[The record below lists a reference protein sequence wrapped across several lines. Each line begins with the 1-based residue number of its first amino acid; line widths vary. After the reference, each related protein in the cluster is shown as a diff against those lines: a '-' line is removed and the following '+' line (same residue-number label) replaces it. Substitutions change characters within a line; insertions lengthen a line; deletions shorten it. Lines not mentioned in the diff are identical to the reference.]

1 MISLAKLQ
9 ATLQTNLQGN
19 LQGNSQT
26 PAQRDRQQ
34 TLLPIAPY
42 RITLIHPSAGINLS
56 GGAEIM
62 AIEMTRQLGHFFEVE
77 LLSGG
82 GCDVKERRI
91 LSIDRSKAYR
101 FVRSSPIGRF
111 LQRWMKHPEIV
122 IEHFSSALPCL
133 WHLLRHP
140 PDVIYPHNDYGGL
153 AVAKV
158 AQWLTGA
165 HIIYT
170 EHNGMIAGG
179 KCLKR
184 NLLFKP
190 DRLIVFDQRTADFA
204 KQVRPEQQVDVITNG
219 VDLNRFNPSGD
230 RIDFKLPGSVILCV
244 ASLNRGN
251 HKRVELTLEAVSR
264 LPDASLLLCGDG
276 PDRGYYQELGK
287 TMLGADRFRIST
299 FTHDE
304 MPMVYRSA
312 DLFTLASID
321 EPFALS
327 YLEALASGLP
337 IVTTDDDIR
346 QYIVGEGGKICD
358 VMDPDG
364 YAQALESV
372 LSDPNWR
379 ILARQSAQRFSWS
392 IIAQSYRD
400 MILETLGEPDRS
412 SLNRH

>member
-1 MISLAKLQ
+1 MVSLPNSVSSTHLQ
-9 ATLQTNLQGN
+9 ATLKANLKTSGQSD
-19 LQGNSQT
+19 LQRV
-26 PAQRDRQQ
+26 P
-34 TLLPIAPY
+34 LPIAPY

-62 AIEMTRQLGHFFEVE
+62 AIEMTRQLGQFFEVE

-82 GCDVKERRI
+82 GCNVKERRI
-91 LSIDRSKAYR
+91 SSIDRSKAYR

-122 IEHFSSALPCL
+122 IEHFSSAIPCL

-165 HIIYT
+165 RIIYT

-184 NLLFKP
+184 NLRFKP
-190 DRLIVFDQRTADFA
+190 DRLIVFDQRTAEFA
-204 KQVRPEQQVDVITNG
+204 KQVRPAQQVDVITNG
-219 VDLNRFNPSGD
+219 VDLQRFNPIGEQM
-230 RIDFKLPGSVILCV
+230 DFGLLGSVILCV
-244 ASLNRGN
+244 ASLNRSN

-264 LPDASLLLCGDG
+264 LPNASLLLCGDG
-276 PDRGYYQELGK
+276 PDRGYYHDLGIQ
-287 TMLGADRFRIST
+287 MLGSDRFKIKT
-299 FTHDE
+299 FSHDE

-312 DLFTLASID
+312 DLFTLASIN

-346 QYIVGEGGKICD
+346 RYIVGEGGKICD
-358 VMDPDG
+358 VMNPEI
-364 YAQALESV
+364 YVQALEEV
-372 LSDPNWR
+372 LSNPTWR
-379 ILARQSAQRFSWS
+379 TLARQSAQRFSWS

-400 MILETLGEPDRS
+400 VILELFG
-412 SLNRH
+412 NRTDTPLKSRY

>member
-1 MISLAKLQ
+1 MVSRIKLK
-9 ATLQTNLQGN
+9 THPQT
-19 LQGNSQT
+19 S
-26 PAQRDRQQ
+26 AQRDGQKEPW
-34 TLLPIAPY
+34 PIAPY
-42 RITLIHPSAGINLS
+42 RITLMHPSAGINLS

-62 AIEMTRQLGHFFEVE
+62 AIEMTRQLGQFFEVE

-82 GCDVKERRI
+82 GCNVKERRVS
-91 LSIDRSKAYR
+91 SIDRSRAYR
-101 FVRSSPIGRF
+101 FVRSSPIGQF

-122 IEHFSSALPCL
+122 IEHFSSAIPSL
-133 WHLLRHP
+133 WYLLQSS

-165 HIIYT
+165 RIIYT
-170 EHNGMIAGG
+170 EHNGLIAGG

-184 NLLFKP
+184 NLFFKP
-190 DRLIVFDQRTADFA
+190 DRLIVFDQRTAGFA
-204 KQVRPEQQVDVITNG
+204 RQVRPEQQVDVITNG
-219 VDLNRFNPSGD
+219 VDLHRFNPIGD
-230 RIDFKLPGSVILCV
+230 RMDFKLPGSVILCV

-264 LPDASLLLCGDG
+264 LPNASLLLCGDG
-276 PDRGYYQELGK
+276 PDRGYYQDLGSK
-287 TMLGADRFRIST
+287 MLGADRFRIST

-312 DLFTLASID
+312 DLFTLASMD
-321 EPFALS
+321 EPFGLS

-358 VMDPDG
+358 VTNPEI
-364 YAQALESV
+364 YVQALEEV
-372 LSDPNWR
+372 LSNPTWR

-392 IIAQSYRD
+392 TIAQSYRD
-400 MILETLGEPDRS
+400 VILETLENRTDR
-412 SLNRH
+412 H